1 MSVTVY
7 STQFC
12 PWCHKAKEF
21 LKSHKVKFTS
31 LDVGNDSK
39 AAKKMIELSGQSGVP
54 VIDVN
59 GTIIIGFE
67 EAKLREVLKINDKK

>member
-12 PWCHKAKEF
+12 PWCHRAKEF
-21 LKSHKVKFTS
+21 LKSHDIKFKN

-59 GTIIIGFE
+59 GSIVIGFDE
-67 EAKLREVLKINDKK
+67 SRLKELLKIK

>member
-1 MSVTVY
+1 MPVTVY

-12 PWCHKAKEF
+12 PWCQKTREF
-21 LKSHKVKFTS
+21 LKNNKIAFKS

-39 AAKKMIELSGQSGVP
+39 AAKKMMELSGQSGVP

-59 GTIIIGFE
+59 GRIIIGFE
-67 EAKLREVLKINDKK
+67 ESQLREALGIK